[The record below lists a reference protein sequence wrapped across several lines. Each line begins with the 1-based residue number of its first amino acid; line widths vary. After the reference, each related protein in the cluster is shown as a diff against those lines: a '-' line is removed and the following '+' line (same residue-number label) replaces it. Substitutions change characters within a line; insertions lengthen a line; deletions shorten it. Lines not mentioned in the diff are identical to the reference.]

1 MIQIHPTAI
10 VHPGVQLG
18 RNVRVGAYTVIHDN
32 VRIGDNT
39 FIASHVSIGE
49 EAEHSTN
56 KYELHPRDV
65 SPPIVIGRDVVIR
78 EFTTVNRPIK
88 EVTLI
93 ADGVYIMAHVNVAH
107 DCRVEEEV
115 VLSNNA
121 ILAGWTRVLR
131 GANVGI
137 CAATH
142 QYTTIGQYSMIA
154 ANATVVKDVLPLAK
168 FIPGKDLGL
177 NVYAIRKWDLPLHG
191 ETLAAVADQPAYRHL
206 LKDWANVRDKNRPV
220 YSLPDGPEGSEQG
233 IAPNRGTNTEERP
246 CSCKERLPS

>member
-1 MIQIHPTAI
+1 MIHPTAI
-10 VHPGVQLG
+10 LHAGVQLG
-18 RNVRVGAYTVIHDN
+18 RNVRVGAYTIIHAN

-49 EAEHSTN
+49 EAEHSSD

-65 SPPIVIGRDVVIR
+65 CPPIVIGRDVVIR

-93 ADGVYIMAHVNVAH
+93 ADGVYVMARVHVAH
-107 DCRVEEEV
+107 DCRVEEGA

-142 QYTTIGQYSMIA
+142 QYTTVGHYAMIA
-154 ANATVVKDVLPLAK
+154 ANATVVKDVPPLAK

-177 NVYAIRKWDLPLHG
+177 NVYAIRKWDLPLRG
-191 ETLAAVADQPAYRHL
+191 DSLAAVAQEPAYRAL
-206 LKDWANVRDKNRPV
+206 LEEWEAARDKRRPV
-220 YSLPDGPEGSEQG
+220 YTPATRETNAED
-233 IAPNRGTNTEERP
+233 RG
-246 CSCKERLPS
+246 